1 MKTILAG
8 NVDKPKF
15 PSLMIAND
23 GMVILATNYDP
34 IQEALKGTIVHKGQ
48 CKNYEIGHYSIEWSI
63 NAFKPLPN
71 LASITLIQE

>member
-23 GMVILATNYDP
+23 EMVILATKYDQ
-34 IQEALKGTIVHKGQ
+34 ILGTLQGTVVHKGQ
-48 CKNYEIGHYSIEWSI
+48 CKSYEIGYYSVEWAI
-63 NAFKPLPN
+63 NSFKPLSS
-71 LASITLIQE
+71 LASVTLTQE